1 MTPIEL
7 SKRLEEVRL
16 LESRKSARLMDQDTD
31 FARLADMAGDRKKT
45 SSHSIDVPFGQG
57 SIDVSMGSRT
67 RKGRSG
73 GIVSSFSTNASRM
86 PWLLVSLEP
95 LTKAPPNYPHTPDP
109 SATSS

>member
-1 MTPIEL
+1 MSANPKVFLLQTPIEL

-57 SIDVSMGSRT
+57 REHGKSYEK
-67 RKGRSG
+67 RKERWDR
-73 GIVSSFSTNASRM
+73 VLFLDECQPNAVVVGV
-86 PWLLVSLEP
+86 PG
-95 LTKAPPNYPHTPDP
+95 
-109 SATSS
+109 ATHEGTT